1 MPIRAATIPFYLG
14 HADETGE
21 GEGLGYNMNLPL
33 ARGATSA
40 NGSRRWRRPA
50 SRWHVRAAGAGGVAR
65 RGRFPGD
72 PLSPSLPSADFLRV
86 GERIGY
92 LELPT
97 VFVLEGGMNDA
108 AHAGSRHQR
117 GQRAR
122 RKKPASAAIVSVDHA
137 GTVRRLA
144 TNNLKNAAAIT
155 DAPPAD
161 ARFWRD
167 TPTQSL
173 TITDMKF
180 YQDKLYVAGLSN
192 RSFAST
198 LRVYD
203 YPFAGAVRAATVE
216 MYHPVHNQIETRAP
230 IRAMS
235 IMTLNGEPTLVAAYT
250 CTPLVTMP
258 LSAIRDGA
266 HIVAKTIGEMGWGS
280 APVGL
285 VTFKVDNT
293 DYALLANSSRSA
305 DLLALNQIAEGATQ
319 PGLSTPIKWPSE
331 PYLGVKAAM
340 IPMAATMRVDNLND
354 KLLLAMRRDDASGRM
369 QLYSLP
375 KGAYLRISDFVNE
388 YDFKEYV
395 YPKDDPF
402 REFHKYAR
410 GIEGYPELAR

>member
-1 MPIRAATIPFYLG
+1 MNKMSIAALLAALFTAVLPTRAAELQSAARLTFGDAGTLFVADWKAARIYAIPVPT
-14 HADETGE
+14 AQ
-21 GEGLGYNMNLPL
+21 
-33 ARGATSA
+33 
-40 NGSRRWRRPA
+40 
-50 SRWHVRAAGAGGVAR
+50 AGAATPYNLRDIQQPIAKVLKVPADTLRFEDMAVQPGSEVAYIA
-65 RGRFPGD
+65 
-72 PLSPSLPSADFLRV
+72 L
-86 GERIGY
+86 
-92 LELPT
+92 T
-97 VFVLEGGMNDA
+97 VSHG
-108 AHAGSRHQR
+108 
-117 GQRAR
+117 
-122 RKKPASAAIVSVDHA
+122 KKPASAAIVSVDHA
-137 GTVRRLA
+137 GTVHRLA
-144 TNNLKNAAAIT
+144 THNLKNAAAVT

-167 TPTQSL
+167 TPAQSL

-203 YPFAGAVRAATVE
+203 YPFAGAARAATVE

-285 VTFKVDNT
+285 VTFKVDNA

-354 KLLLAMRRDDASGRM
+354 KLLLAMRRDDATGHM

-388 YDFKEYV
+388 YDFKEYA

>member
-1 MPIRAATIPFYLG
+1 MTHFLETHMNKMSYAALLAALFIAAMPTQAAELQSAARLTFGDAGTLFV
-14 HADETGE
+14 ADWKA
-21 GEGLGYNMNLPL
+21 
-33 ARGATSA
+33 ARIYAIA
-40 NGSRRWRRPA
+40 VP
-50 SRWHVRAAGAGGVAR
+50 
-65 RGRFPGD
+65 
-72 PLSPSLPSADFLRV
+72 
-86 GERIGY
+86 
-92 LELPT
+92 
-97 VFVLEGGMNDA
+97 A
-108 AHAGSRHQR
+108 AHADTATPFNLQDIQQPIAKALKVPLDALRFEDMAVQPGSEVAYIALTVSH
-117 GQRAR
+117 G
-122 RKKPASAAIVSVDHA
+122 KKPASAAIVSVDHA